1 MHRENL
7 DVLKEHAD
15 DEIWTALKLVNL
27 HDTVKGLEGQLDHEV
42 EEKGDNLSGGTVQL
56 LCLARVLLKKPKV
69 ILMDEA
75 TSSVDQE
82 TDNIVQRTIRSQ
94 FNQSTLLTIAHR
106 LQTIIDFDKII
117 VVDDGVVTECA
128 PPWELLRDLPNGAFS
143 SLVEA
148 TGRESAAELKRR
160 AMAAEKKAKE
170 LRNS

>member
-1 MHRENL
+1 M
-7 DVLKEHAD
+7 LKQHSEE
-15 DEIWTALKLVNL
+15 EIWTALKLVNL
-27 HDTVKGLEGQLDHEV
+27 HDTVDGLQGKLDHEV

-94 FNQSTLLTIAHR
+94 FNDSTLLTIAHR

-117 VVDDGVVTECA
+117 VVDDGLVKECA
-128 PPWELLRDLPNGAFS
+128 APWDLLRESPEGAFS
-143 SLVEA
+143 SLVNA
-148 TGRESAAELKRR
+148 TGRESASELKRR
-160 AMAAEKKAKE
+160 ALEAEKASKSVAH
-170 LRNS
+170 N